1 MSGIPKVR
9 RIDVASKLAD
19 VATSHQAIQAKIVS
33 HAATHHVEVTARRET
48 LKTRLA
54 LSEGLKDATTPV

>member
-1 MSGIPKVR
+1 MPDIPKMK

-19 VATSHQAIQAKIVS
+19 VATSHQAIQDKIAS

-54 LSEGLKDATTPV
+54 LSEGLKDAAAPV